1 MNILIVG
8 SGCSAVYLASL
19 ISFYK
24 KEIRVD
30 ILSNDDVIGKKILV
44 TGNGRCNL
52 GNLGNI
58 ESNEYNNEITKDI
71 VSSFPIENII
81 SFLSNIGIHV
91 TTINNLVYPYSLSSK
106 NYLNLTQL

>member
-58 ESNEYNNEITKDI
+58 GINEYNSQKWGTYK
-71 VSSFPIENII
+71 II
-81 SFLSNIGIHV
+81 NKGDDKNAF
-91 TTINNLVYPYSLSSK
+91 SK
-106 NYLNLTQL
+106 F

>member
-8 SGCSAVYLASL
+8 SGCSAVYLVSL

-24 KEIRVD
+24 KEIKVD

-58 ESNEYNNEITKDI
+58 GSNSYSINGLTVNGDSEVENAIKVLIRATK
-71 VSSFPIENII
+71 IE
-81 SFLSNIGIHV
+81 GR
-91 TTINNLVYPYSLSSK
+91 T
-106 NYLNLTQL
+106 